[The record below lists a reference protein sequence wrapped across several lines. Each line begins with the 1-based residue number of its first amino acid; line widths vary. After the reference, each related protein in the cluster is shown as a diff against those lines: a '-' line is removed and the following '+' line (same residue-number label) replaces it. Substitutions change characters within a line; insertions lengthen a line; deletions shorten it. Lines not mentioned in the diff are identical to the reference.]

1 MEGSRRAR
9 RRRVVRELRATGRY
23 GPRLRDVLP
32 ALAGCVSI
40 VCAVVAALA
49 AAYRVFGVGAPL
61 LGVTLLTFAA
71 TAVRRHRR
79 PLGRRR
85 RGYYTPEELAELDTS
100 GLMVAVA
107 RMLRRDGWYVL
118 PVPER
123 DRPRLTARDARGRL
137 LDVAFRPVAEPL
149 PDEEANHGPVVA
161 QAGRRLRL
169 VVHRGSFTR
178 RDVQWARRQGHVH
191 LIDAPR
197 LRRWGDGTPLQQLS
211 GPPTHQPPTS

>member
-9 RRRVVRELRATGRY
+9 RRRLVRELQAAGRY

-32 ALAGCVSI
+32 ALAGCVVL

-49 AAYRVFGVGAPL
+49 AAYRLLGVGAPL
-61 LGVTLLTFAA
+61 LGVMLLVVAGA
-71 TAVRRHRR
+71 AVRRHRR

-85 RGYYTPEELAELDTS
+85 RGFYTPEELAELDTP

-118 PVPER
+118 PLPER
-123 DRPRLTARDARGRL
+123 DRPLLTARDARGRL

-149 PDEEANHGPVVA
+149 PDEEAPSSPVA
-161 QAGRRLRL
+161 TGAGRRLRL

-197 LRRWGDGTPLQQLS
+197 LLRWGDGTPLQQLS
-211 GPPTHQPPTS
+211 GPPNRPPSS